1 MKGGWEGADEIESS
15 LAELWDDGG
24 LPVLAV
30 RLGLGREE
38 PRDVFLG
45 DNLRKGSI
53 LDIVALFQQPRFKR
67 FSDKKGRAEV
77 SQTGRIFI

>member
-1 MKGGWEGADEIESS
+1 MKGEGADEIESS

-38 PRDVFLG
+38 PRDVLLG
-45 DNLRKGSI
+45 DNL
-53 LDIVALFQQPRFKR
+53 
-67 FSDKKGRAEV
+67 KKGASLILLYNRYSNIV
-77 SQTGRIFI
+77 LKC